1 MVNNENDE
9 LSSNE
14 QVMPGEQAVTTETE
28 VRENGPDGS
37 KYYDWIPFDVPPVK
51 DHLDHHSLVNDDRTI
66 DVVKQRAMS
75 FRRDCY
81 WFRMS
86 LKPTNKQWS
95 QKTLINGSRQ

>member
-37 KYYDWIPFDVPPVK
+37 KFYDWIPFNVPPVK
-51 DHLDHHSLVNDDRTI
+51 DHFGPPQFS
-66 DVVKQRAMS
+66 K
-75 FRRDCY
+75 RRSHYRRSETEGDE
-81 WFRMS
+81 
-86 LKPTNKQWS
+86 L
-95 QKTLINGSRQ
+95 